1 MNLLRFYP
9 AFDDV
14 RQKLQSHMFKVND
27 VTRLLMRIRN
37 VVHTTT
43 RHRLMLASGLVL
55 DGPMHG
61 KNGQGNTEILFALQ
75 GSSVLCAKIGSSR
88 ILSPEFKVAQLLQRQ
103 LCRAV
108 MCPISLEEIPSTD
121 MPDRVALVMP
131 AYPMSVA
138 DAGLAFSSKL
148 NHPRNLFAFNVA
160 VCGLSAVQ
168 AFANV
173 GRAHGDIKPGN
184 LMLSSD
190 ASGIIVCIDF
200 GTSQE
205 VGVYFEESSI
215 YNLNQNRLAGIDY
228 DLICLGAT
236 IATIQHPDI
245 IIGFNSTVEDVLA
258 ALCLQSDRPPASK
271 IAEFCLD
278 RIPLHTSAFI
288 KEYIGQSYEI
298 ISSGIRLESVWPALI
313 DEP

>member
-1 MNLLRFYP
+1 MVQCR
-9 AFDDV
+9 
-14 RQKLQSHMFKVND
+14 
-27 VTRLLMRIRN
+27 
-37 VVHTTT
+37 
-43 RHRLMLASGLVL
+43 
-55 DGPMHG
+55 G

-88 ILSPEFKVAQLLQRQ
+88 ILPPEFKVAQLLQRQ

-108 MCPISLEEIPSTD
+108 MGPISLEEIPSTD
-121 MPDRVALVMP
+121 IPDRVALVMP
-131 AYPMSVA
+131 AYPMTVS
-138 DAGLAFSSKL
+138 DAILAFSSKP
-148 NHPRNLFAFNVA
+148 NHPPRNLFAFNVA

-173 GRAHGDIKPGN
+173 GRAHGDIKPSN

-190 ASGIIVCIDF
+190 PSGIIVCIDF

-205 VGVYFEESSI
+205 IGNFFEESSV
-215 YNLNQNRLAGIDY
+215 YNLNQARPAGIDY

-245 IIGFNSTVEDVLA
+245 IIDSNSTVVNVLA
-258 ALCLQSDRPPASK
+258 ALRLQNDRPPASN

-288 KEYIGQSYEI
+288 KEYIGQSYEK
-298 ISSGIRLESVWPALI
+298 ISAGIRLESVWPALI